1 MGKGSVDE
9 FHPLS
14 ARPITLTGPLSL
26 GAHTRH
32 LLDDADLVI
41 MIGTRTNQNGTDSW
55 RLIPP
60 AATIVHIDVDP
71 VEIGRNYESIRLVG
85 NAAETLKALVIALRD
100 VDLSKR
106 IDRRVKLENTIA
118 SAWSAFARDRLP
130 LIEPNR
136 QSIRPEAVMAELQE
150 RMTAQTT
157 IVADASYSSM
167 WIVGQLRSLAAGMR
181 FLAPRGLAGL
191 GWGLPLAMG
200 AKAARPD
207 HRVIAVVGDGGF
219 AHSWA
224 ELETLVRSKLPVTI
238 LLLNNGILGF
248 QKHAETVKFGQY
260 TSAIHFHD
268 VDHARIAEA
277 CGCPAVRAHS
287 VADVA
292 AALDQAFSSDGPL
305 LVEVMTDPNA
315 FPALSLFAKLEVA
328 A

>member
-1 MGKGSVDE
+1 M
-9 FHPLS
+9 
-14 ARPITLTGPLSL
+14 TLTGPLSL

-85 NAAETLKALVIALRD
+85 NASETLKALVIALRD

-106 IDRRVKLENTIA
+106 IGNRAKLENTIA

-130 LIEPNR
+130 LIEPDR

-167 WIVGQLRSLAAGMR
+167 WIVGQLRSLKAGMR

-207 HRVIAVVGDGGF
+207 QRVIAVVGDGGF

-315 FPALSLFAKLEVA
+315 FPALSLFANLEVA